1 MAIELALI
9 NALVRCNQWIR
20 RSTLKKDSNSR
31 KKSEPSAKRAK
42 AGSTAHREMKE
53 VLADLVGQLRNKL
66 NQKVATG
73 GPAEVKGRDGFRP
86 NLDRLTV
93 GVDLGDQWSNYC
105 ILDLEGEKLAEGQL
119 RTTQQDFAEFFQ
131 ALNAARVVVEVGTHS
146 AWVQEVVRGCG
157 HEMLVANPRLMEG
170 SKRRKRK
177 NDRIDAHKLARLGRV
192 DPQSL
197 HPLEHRSKEV
207 RQDLVL
213 IRARDTLVAVRTE
226 LINTTRGL
234 VKSLGQRLPRCSS
247 RSFASQAEEAL
258 PAATREALLPLV
270 QFAAALSDCIQEYD
284 RKVEEMASQ
293 KYEHTKLLR
302 QVKGV
307 GPITALAYVLTLEN
321 PERFVQS
328 RDVGP
333 YLGLVP
339 KLEDSGDSQPQL
351 GISKAGDRMVRKLL
365 VGSAQ
370 YILGPFG
377 PDTNLRRYGLRL
389 CERGGK
395 NAKKRA
401 AVAVARKLAVL
412 LHRLW
417 VTGEVYE
424 PLRCPGPLPLA
435 ATATTA

>member
-1 MAIELALI
+1 M
-9 NALVRCNQWIR
+9 
-20 RSTLKKDSNSR
+20 KKDNNSR
-31 KKSEPSAKRAK
+31 KKSELNSKRAK
-42 AGSTAHREMKE
+42 SGSTEHRGTKE
-53 VLADLVGQLRNKL
+53 VLAELVGRLREKL
-66 NQKVATG
+66 NPKVASADPRQE
-73 GPAEVKGRDGFRP
+73 GPRDRGSLRP

-105 ILDLEGEKLAEGQL
+105 ILDLEGDTLAEGKL
-119 RTTQQDFAEFFQ
+119 RTTQEEFSEFFQ
-131 ALNAARVVVEVGTHS
+131 GLNAARVVVEVGTHS
-146 AWVQEVVRGCG
+146 AWVREVIVGCG
-157 HEMLVANPRLMEG
+157 HEVLVANPRLMEG

-177 NDRIDAHKLARLGRV
+177 NDRIDANKLARLGRV

-197 HPLEHRSKEV
+197 HPLEHRSTEV
-207 RQDLVL
+207 RQDLVML
-213 IRARDTLVAVRTE
+213 RARDALVSTRTE

-234 VKSLGQRLPRCSS
+234 VKSMGKRLPSCCS
-247 RSFASQAEEAL
+247 RSFASKTEEGV
-258 PAATREALLPLV
+258 PVEIREALLPLLQIADAV
-270 QFAAALSDCIQEYD
+270 SDCIKEYD
-284 RKVEEMASQ
+284 RRMEEMANQ
-293 KYEHTKLLR
+293 KYGHTKLLR

-307 GPITALAYVLTLEN
+307 GPITALAYALTLEN
-321 PERFVQS
+321 PQRFAKS

-339 KLEDSGDSQPQL
+339 KQEDSGESQPQL
-351 GISKAGDRMVRKLL
+351 GISKAGDSMVRKLL

-377 PDTNLRRYGLRL
+377 PDTDLRRYGLRL

-401 AVAVARKLAVL
+401 VVAVARKLAVL

-424 PLRCPGPLPLA
+424 PLHHSMSLPTGT
-435 ATATTA
+435 ATAA